1 MNFMENKNLELIS
14 SASNTTNTPS
24 ISRRRS
30 FELFE
35 KTVSNIKFKGNKVVF
50 VGISG
55 GPASGKT
62 KISQY
67 FHKYI
72 QRSATICELSFY
84 SPNEIKRN
92 INKGDEYLIE
102 DYDIYNKER
111 RLFLI
116 DLCKPNSY
124 DYEKFYETLKNLSE
138 GKKAK
143 IPFFNEEKLAFEPEK
158 DIIID
163 PVKTPLIIIDG
174 YFIFKEQKIRDL
186 LNLKIF
192 KEVEE
197 DVRLSRLILREE
209 DYLKKDRKAYKFY
222 FDIYEKFYKM
232 SYEENID
239 IYKKMANILLPDYSI
254 NENNQL
260 EGDETLELIRTN
272 LNYLSKR

>member
-1 MNFMENKNLELIS
+1 MNFLENKNIELIS
-14 SASNTTNTPS
+14 SNSNNRNTPLS
-24 ISRRRS
+24 TRRRS
-30 FELFE
+30 FDLFE
-35 KTVSNIKFKGNKVVF
+35 KTVSNIKFKGHKVVF

-72 QRSATICELSFY
+72 QRSATICELSFF
-84 SPNEIKRN
+84 SPNESKRN
-92 INKGDEYLIE
+92 ISKEDEYLIE
-102 DYDIYNKER
+102 DYEIYSKKR

-116 DLCKPNSY
+116 DICNPSSY
-124 DYEKFYETLKNLSE
+124 DYEKFYETLKNLSQ
-138 GKKAK
+138 GKKGR
-143 IPFFNEEKLAFEPEK
+143 IPYFNEEKCIFEPEK

-174 YFIFKEQKIRDL
+174 YFIFREQKIRDM

-192 KEVEE
+192 KDVEE

-209 DYLKKDRKAYKFY
+209 DYLKKDRKVYKLY

-232 SYEENID
+232 FYEENID
-239 IYKKMANILLPDYSI
+239 VYKKMANILLPDYSI